1 MARAQNSRSQLA
13 AAFEPVTY
21 GVPPAAIAGAYWRI
35 PFVSFGLGDEQPL
48 LANDLLGFG
57 RDPLAPVL
65 DVVTNEGDLVVPIDA
80 ENIGIWLT
88 AAFGAPVTTGTDP
101 YTHVFTSGAFTLPS
115 MVLEAGR
122 PDIARFVRNK
132 GARLNTFGWQ
142 MQRGGLLTATL
153 GMIAQGEMTPTAAS
167 EAGTLTTLPRT
178 RFAQATGF
186 VTREGTDIANVTA
199 ASPTYSNNL
208 DPIPTIRSDG
218 LIQDLDPAIA
228 AMTGQMTLRFDDGP
242 LIAQAL
248 AGAPAAI
255 SFGFDNGTE
264 SLTFAMPAVYLS
276 RPRLPIEGPAGQEIT
291 VDFEAAQSAA
301 ADPMVTV
308 TLVNSTASYI
318 A

>member
-13 AAFEPVTY
+13 AAFEPVSY
-21 GVPPAAIAGAYWRI
+21 GVPPDAADDAYWRV

-48 LANDLLGFG
+48 LASDLLGFG

-65 DVVTNEGDLVVPIDA
+65 DVITNEGDLVVPVDA
-80 ENIGIWLT
+80 ENFGIWLT
-88 AAFGAPVTTGTDP
+88 AAFGAPATTGTGP

-115 MVLEAGR
+115 MTFEAGR

-132 GARLNTFGWQ
+132 GARLNTLGWQ

-153 GMIAQGEMTPTAAS
+153 GIIAQGEMTSTAAS
-167 EAGTLTTLPRT
+167 EAGTPSALPRT

-186 VTREGTDIANVTA
+186 VRREGVDIANVTG

-208 DPIPTIRSDG
+208 DPIPTIRENG
-218 LIQDLDPAIA
+218 QIEDLDPAIA

-248 AGAPAAI
+248 AGAPAAM

-301 ADPMVTV
+301 GAAMVTA
-308 TLVNSTASYI
+308 TLVNNTAAYL
-318 A
+318 